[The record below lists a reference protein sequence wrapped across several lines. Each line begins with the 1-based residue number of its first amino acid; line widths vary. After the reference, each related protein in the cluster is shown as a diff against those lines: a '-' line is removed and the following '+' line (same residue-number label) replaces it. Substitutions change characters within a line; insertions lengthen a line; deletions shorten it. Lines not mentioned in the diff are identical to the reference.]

1 MGKSLSKLPQIDPLL
16 RTISPQDIEQGV
28 SLSLLLQAL
37 AYYFGLGLYIDTSF
51 EKLAKSDNS
60 AEISSAKYA
69 KTTISHTFSGFNS
82 HFVLGAA
89 HQLLASHLVTHQM
102 RLNLP
107 ALPIAL
113 LAGSS
118 SLFFAFIAW
127 FYPVKLLVSAE
138 LAASGHDFAALNL
151 QKLFETYSNTEKLF
165 IAFCHFS
172 GIGLMAAALLKALN
186 TPKQRLIV
194 LGYLLFTGRSCQ
206 LWLTA

>member
-1 MGKSLSKLPQIDPLL
+1 MGKSLSKFPQIDPLL
-16 RTISPQDIEQGV
+16 RTITPQDIDQGV
-28 SLSLLLQAL
+28 NLSLLFQAL
-37 AYYFGLGLYIDTSF
+37 AYYLGLGLYIQTSF

-69 KTTISHTFSGFNS
+69 KTAINNCFSGFNG

-89 HQLLASHLVTHQM
+89 HQLLAAHLVTRQI
-102 RLNLP
+102 RLSLP

-138 LAASGHDFAALNL
+138 LATSGHDFAALNL

-172 GIGLMAAALLKALN
+172 GIGLMAAAMLKTFN
-186 TPKQRLIV
+186 TPKKPLLV
-194 LGYLLFTGRSCQ
+194 CGYLLFTGISSKQ
-206 LWLTA
+206 WLKA